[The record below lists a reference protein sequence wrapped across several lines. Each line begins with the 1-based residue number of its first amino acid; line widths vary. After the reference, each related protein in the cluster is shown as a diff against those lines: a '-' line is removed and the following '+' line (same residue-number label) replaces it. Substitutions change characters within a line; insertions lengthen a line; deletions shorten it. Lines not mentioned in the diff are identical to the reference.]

1 MIIAKRN
8 FPIILLLSKISKN
21 TFGLWDDKMRRFAI
35 IIVLFLLPTRT
46 LAETHYASN
55 YGSDE
60 YPYTSWAT
68 AATIIQNAI
77 NASNTGDTVRVGAGA
92 YVEHLSLVP
101 GIALI
106 GAGMDSCLIIA
117 CGTVIQKTDSCT
129 IEGFHLKG
137 SSSGDNCIGIFL
149 GSQSKISN
157 NKISLFTVGIQ
168 SDAISNSEISNNIF
182 VNNWQHIYPHSSRW
196 LTIKGNTFIGGSEV
210 IWTTGF
216 FRTIFVK
223 NFVIGTTEAIH
234 GDGVDSVYIEN
245 NLFVIENSY
254 GGIFLSNPTH
264 SSYFDVPIRNNT
276 FIGDINHSAIWISGF
291 SNEIKNNI
299 ICGAG
304 SGVVASGY
312 CVYVGGYPVDCFW
325 GNPQV
330 SYNALWNNTNNYLKY
345 YSSNVDTSIGG
356 NIYDDPMFVG
366 GDDYHLQ
373 YGSPCIDAGDPNIK
387 DPDSSRSDIGCYG
400 GTYGETYTYLDYQP
414 KPPDSLSAVS
424 ESTVT
429 ILSWKPNTE
438 SDLSHYLVYKDT
450 IAGFI
455 PDTFKIVGNIPK
467 DSSIFRDY
475 DFVLGKTY
483 YYRVSAWD
491 LTGHQ
496 SEYSDELEVQ
506 ATSVDQYTEEGP
518 PLPKMFQLKQ
528 NYPNPFNPST
538 TIVYYL
544 PDVGYQPAEV
554 EIIIYNLL
562 GQRVRTLLKERK
574 YPGKHQVTWD
584 GKDNEGNDLASGIYF
599 YRLII
604 SGTDLY
610 PLVKPKKMVLIK

>member
-1 MIIAKRN
+1 
-8 FPIILLLSKISKN
+8 
-21 TFGLWDDKMRRFAI
+21 MRRFAI
-35 IIVLFLLPTRT
+35 IIVIFLLPIYV

-149 GSQSKISN
+149 GSQSKIFNNRISN
-157 NKISLFTVGIQ
+157 FTDGIQ
-168 SDAISNSEISNNIF
+168 SDASSNSEISNNIF
-182 VNNWQHIYPHSSRW
+182 VNNVRHICPYGSNW
-196 LTIKGNTFIGGSEV
+196 LTIKWNTFDGGSHV
-210 IWTTGF
+210 IWVVGF
-216 FRTIFVK
+216 YKTKFIK
-223 NFVIGTTEAIH
+223 NFVLGTTSYAIH
-234 GDGVDSVYIEN
+234 ADFVDSVFIEN
-245 NLFVIENSY
+245 NLFKIDNSY
-254 GGIFLSNPTH
+254 GGIFLSNATH
-264 SSYFDVPIRNNT
+264 GSYREVPIRNNT
-276 FIGDINHSAIWISGF
+276 IIGDINHSSIWVSGF
-291 SNEIKNNI
+291 GNEIKNNI
-299 ICGAG
+299 LCNSGCGIN
-304 SGVVASGY
+304 ASGFCY
-312 CVYVGGYPVDCFW
+312 YSHGFPYDCFW
-325 GNPQV
+325 GQSQI
-330 SYNALWNNTNNYLKY
+330 SYNNLWNNTKDYIVSGN
-345 YSSNVDTSIGG
+345 SSIDTSLGG
-356 NIYDDPMFVG
+356 NIYGDPMFVG

-373 YGSPCIDAGDPNIK
+373 YASPCIDAGDPNIK
-387 DPDSSRSDIGCYG
+387 DPDSSRSDMGCFG
-400 GTYGETYTYLDYQP
+400 GIFGETYSYLDYQP
-414 KPPDSLSAVS
+414 KPPDSLSAES

-438 SDLSHYLVYKDT
+438 SDLSHYLVYRDT
-450 IAGFI
+450 ISGFI
-455 PDTFKIVGNIPK
+455 PDTFKIVGNITK
-467 DSSIFRDY
+467 DSSVFRDY

-483 YYRVSAWD
+483 FYRVSAWD

-506 ATSVDQYTEEGP
+506 ATSVDQYTEDGP

-562 GQRVRTLLKERK
+562 GQKVRTLVKERK

-599 YRLII
+599 YRLVI